1 MVKLA
6 DASDSK
12 SDTRKGV
19 WVQVPL
25 PAPTNA
31 SLKTKTFFISYNTAG
46 KKRGGNRF
54 D

>member
-1 MVKLA
+1 MA

-19 WVQVPL
+19 KVQVL
-25 PAPTNA
+25 SPAVISACRLWPGKCGLGAGNFFFYLA
-31 SLKTKTFFISYNTAG
+31 SHDIM
-46 KKRGGNRF
+46 